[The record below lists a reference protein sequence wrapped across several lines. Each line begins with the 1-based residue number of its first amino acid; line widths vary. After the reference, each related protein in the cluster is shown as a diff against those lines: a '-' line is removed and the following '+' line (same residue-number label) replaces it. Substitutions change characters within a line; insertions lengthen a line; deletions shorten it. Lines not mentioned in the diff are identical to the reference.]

1 MDWLKE
7 LYSEV
12 VVSYAKDPK
21 YRGKIEG
28 ALEER
33 DMNESCGD
41 EVTLYVK
48 IEDDRVKDAAFEG
61 VGCVVSQASAAML
74 VKLIKGKNLQEV
86 REILDNVKKMLKG
99 EDFDEEKVG
108 DLVVFSNISEIPQR
122 SKCFYLAWSVL
133 ERLYDRISQGGS
145 N

>member
-21 YRGKIEG
+21 YRGKIKG

-61 VGCVVSQASAAML
+61 VGCVVSQASAAM
-74 VKLIKGKNLQEV
+74 
-86 REILDNVKKMLKG
+86 LDNVKKMLKG